1 MKKEKERGKIYLMT
15 EQKFENF
22 NLSEEVVKAVS
33 DMGFEELSLIQEQA
47 IPYLMEG
54 EDVIGQAQT
63 GTGKTAAF
71 GIPIVEKVDS
81 NSNDVQALVLCPTRE
96 LCIQVSEEISK
107 LAKYK
112 VGLRVLPIYGGQPI
126 DRQLRALKK
135 GVQIVI
141 GTPGRVIDH
150 IKRRTLKTNNIKMFV
165 LDEADEM
172 FDMGFRDDIELIL
185 KDVPEDRQSLFF
197 SATMDKNIMKFAKK
211 YQKDPKI
218 VQVVKKE
225 LTVPKVTQFYY
236 ELKSSI
242 KTEVLSRVLDIYNP
256 KLTVVFCNTKKKV
269 DELTGELQGRGYF
282 ADGLHGD
289 LKQGQRDV
297 VMSKFRRGSI
307 DILVA
312 TDVAARGIDVDDVD
326 LVVNYDMPQDN
337 EYYVHRI
344 GRTARAGREGTAIS
358 FVTGRDYNILRDI
371 EKYTKTNIDRKTL
384 PTLKDIEVKQ
394 SSKIIET
401 IRGILE
407 EGELEKQ
414 IEIVSLL
421 EGEEYSPTH
430 IAAAILKL
438 YSQENRLDGHQEID
452 AVDNKNKSDFGRD
465 RRNKPDNNRRDRD
478 RRDRKGGDF
487 KNDRKPSRTLK
498 NSTRIFLNVGKKK
511 GVSPKHILAALCND
525 AEIPSKDVG
534 NIDVFDKFTFVDIS
548 EKSVDKVVA
557 KLNNKHINGS
567 KVNVEKANTKDN

>member
-487 KNDRKPSRTLK
+487 KGDRKPSRTLK

-548 EKSVDKVVA
+548 EKSADKVVA